1 MIKRLLYPA
10 AIALLLSCNDE
21 ATYHKAE
28 DAEEAGTEFIR
39 ASLNGDYEKAK
50 FFLLKTEENM
60 MLLDRW
66 KSIYSKY
73 PSDTVRAFK
82 DASIRPIRIE
92 ALNDSISLY
101 TYSNSFTKDT
111 TALKIVRVDGEWL
124 VDLKTVIGD

>member
-1 MIKRLLYPA
+1 MLKRLLYPA
-10 AIALLLSCNDE
+10 AMALLLSCNNH
-21 ATYHKAE
+21 ATYQKAE

-73 PSDTVRAFK
+73 PNDTVRAFK
-82 DASIRPIRIE
+82 DAAIRPIKIE
-92 ALNDSISLY
+92 ALNDSTSLY

-111 TALKIVRVDGEWL
+111 TALKIVRVSGEWL